1 MLLYIAE
8 GHLHFILLSTTQTQ
22 LFSVKMHTLNKCI
35 FEIISCFAKE
45 QINMKL
51 EIDSILV
58 KLRLFYDYCY
68 HYPQWYSG
76 IPLHFDFRK
85 NLRMLVGVGAR
96 MIRQENGYSIMKQKI
111 PPKKFLA
118 NHHNSR
124 LRISNYYSHF
134 KQVDYKA
141 HVSNGKKRSIIQH
154 YICECM
160 FLDKY

>member
-1 MLLYIAE
+1 MGNKFCLEMEKSALKHMLLYIAE

-134 KQVDYKA
+134 NI
-141 HVSNGKKRSIIQH
+141 SNLNSLIIRH
-154 YICECM
+154 T
-160 FLDKY
+160 